1 LRNRLQAGK
10 DGILTSRSVK
20 GLESERVRSCSIPGD
35 GGDEEFNMSRL
46 MSFFKHSDTVWGIFY
61 PKHYVL
67 AAYSRIADAEHAK
80 EALKRAGWS
89 DEDVIAVPGK
99 EVVQF
104 AEDDLMKH
112 GLWGLLMTELSRL
125 LDTEVTYADRDLAAA
140 KKGASFLA
148 VHCPTEDAK
157 NQAWKVLEPTEPIVA
172 RYYHLAGIDH
182 LVGDDKP

>member
-1 LRNRLQAGK
+1 M
-10 DGILTSRSVK
+10 
-20 GLESERVRSCSIPGD
+20 VR
-35 GGDEEFNMSRL
+35 DEEFSMSRL

-67 AAYSRIADAEHAK
+67 AAYSRIEDAEHAK
-80 EALKRAGWS
+80 DALKRAGWS

-104 AEDDLMKH
+104 AEDDLMEH

-140 KKGASFLA
+140 KNGASFLA
-148 VHCPTEDAK
+148 VHCPTEDDK

-172 RYYHLAGIDH
+172 RYYHLGGIDH
-182 LVGDDKP
+182 LVGL